1 MRFPLRLVAL
11 AVTALIFTSACTADE
26 ISLYLDSTRE
36 TRSVLTNTELAR
48 LRACESTDNY
58 EAISRSGAYRGAYQ
72 FDQTTW
78 DDVAGRNFPWLLGQD
93 PITVD
98 PWWQDAMTRAL
109 WSERGKQPWPICGNR
124 V

>member
-11 AVTALIFTSACTADE
+11 AVTALIFTSACNADE

-36 TRSVLTNTELAR
+36 TRSVLSNAELAR
-48 LRACESTDNY
+48 LRGCESTDNY
-58 EAISRSGAYRGAYQ
+58 EAISRSGHYRGAYQ
-72 FDQTTW
+72 FNQTTW
-78 DDVAGRNFPWLLGQD
+78 NDVAERFFPWLTGLD
-93 PITVD
+93 PSTVE

-109 WSERGKQPWPICGNR
+109 WSERGKQPWPICGHR